1 MTPGMLVD
9 LLVIGPGSL
18 MYHLLVFLGLLA
30 TAGLVWAE
38 WRQSDADDLK
48 PRGIALAVVTGA
60 RALVLVMVLT
70 RILRGG
76 AAPLI
81 YAVELL
87 TVLLLAWGFTTT
99 AWNQQRQ
106 LQLAALVGGWLVLVL
121 IAMVVWVS
129 RMNGAALVYR
139 DTTWQVP
146 FWYSMAALAG
156 LGGVVLQMRR
166 RPSDDVRPV
175 AYLLGL
181 LSLGSLFGL
190 VGAPI
195 LGSPL
200 PAGEGI
206 ARLIYLV
213 AYPLLPVTMYITA
226 MRDIDTYRRE
236 LRSLSDEALRQTQEL
251 LFIIEAT
258 RMIGEGL
265 DLRAMLMDVVRSVSM
280 ALEADVTSIVLPKEE
295 EAGMLKVVARY
306 QVLGSKHRVN
316 EDLPLADVP
325 ELERVL
331 RNQQQ
336 SVLAAG
342 EAGTLPSLIGIRA
355 PGALLL
361 QPLIHKEQLLGVL
374 VACREDGGGNFTD
387 EHARLTS
394 TMSVHIAGAIE
405 NTRLYRALQA
415 KADELRHLLVQREAE
430 LKRETAILE
439 SMAEGVLVSDAEGC
453 FIMMNRA
460 AEKILDVPRKSVLG
474 RTVQE
479 TLDVP
484 VLRGELPPGVLMGL
498 SDPYETTF
506 TFDKRRIR
514 VHAAPVRTEEGG
526 RLGTVSVLQDV
537 TREYLAEEAKR
548 EFIASISH
556 ELRTPLT
563 AIKGYTEVLLSGMAG
578 DMAPMLVKF
587 LGSIR
592 DNTARMT
599 SLTNNIISVAE
610 IDRGNLGLN
619 YQQVSVPEI
628 IDGVVKHYG
637 ERIESRELELDLAC
651 GEVPLIDADPN
662 RLRIVLDNLL
672 SNAIKFTPP
681 GGEIIVGCSAIQ
693 GTLDRPTFLSIW
705 VADTGMGIPLE
716 EQTQIWNRFYQGQQN
731 LEAEVDGLGIGLAI
745 TKALVEAHGG
755 RIWVDSTVDKG
766 TTFTLLLPVLRG
778 QGLGN
783 NVRNP
788 FQTIPGKLR

>member
-1 MTPGMLVD
+1 
-9 LLVIGPGSL
+9 
-18 MYHLLVFLGLLA
+18 
-30 TAGLVWAE
+30 
-38 WRQSDADDLK
+38 
-48 PRGIALAVVTGA
+48 VTF
-60 RALVLVMVLT
+60 RD
-70 RILRGG
+70 
-76 AAPLI
+76 
-81 YAVELL
+81 
-87 TVLLLAWGFTTT
+87 
-99 AWNQQRQ
+99 
-106 LQLAALVGGWLVLVL
+106 
-121 IAMVVWVS
+121 VS
-129 RMNGAALVYR
+129 
-139 DTTWQVP
+139 WQVP
-146 FWYSMAALAG
+146 LWYALAALAG
-156 LGGVVLQMRR
+156 AGGVVLQLRHR
-166 RPSDDVRPV
+166 SSDDVRPV

-181 LSLGSLFGL
+181 LTLGSLFGIA
-190 VGAPI
+190 GAPV
-195 LGSPL
+195 LGGLL
-200 PAGEGI
+200 PPGEGI

-226 MRDIDTYRRE
+226 MRDIDTYRQE

-258 RMIGEGL
+258 RLIGEGL
-265 DLRAMLMDVVRSVSM
+265 DLRAMLTDVVRSVST
-280 ALEADVTSIVLPKEE
+280 ALEADVASIVLPKEE
-295 EAGMLKVVARY
+295 EAGMLEVVARY
-306 QVLGSKHRVN
+306 QVLGSKHRVQG
-316 EDLPLADVP
+316 DLPVAKVP
-325 ELERVL
+325 LLERVL
-331 RNQQQ
+331 RTQRQR
-336 SVLAAG
+336 VLAVG
-342 EAGTLPSLIGIRA
+342 EDDGTLPALMGVRD
-355 PGALLL
+355 PGALLI

-374 VACREDGGGNFTD
+374 VACRERGGGNFTE

-415 KADELRHLLVQREAE
+415 KADELRHLLTQREAE

-460 AEKILDVPRKSVLG
+460 AEQILDVPRRSVLG

-498 SDPYETTF
+498 SDPYETSF
-506 TFDKRRIR
+506 TFDDRRIR
-514 VHAAPVRTEEGG
+514 VHAAPVRTEDGG

-578 DMAPMLVKF
+578 EMAPMLVKF

-592 DNTARMT
+592 DNTTRMT

-619 YQQVSVPEI
+619 YQEVNVPELI
-628 IDGVVKHYG
+628 EGTLKHYQ
-637 ERIESRELELDLAC
+637 ERIESRELELDIAC
-651 GEVPLIDADPN
+651 GDVPPVDADPN
-662 RLRIVLDNLL
+662 RLRIILDNLM

-681 GGEIIVGCSAIQ
+681 GGEVIVGCSAIQ
-693 GTLDRPTFLSIW
+693 GTLDRPSFVSIW
-705 VADTGMGIPLE
+705 VADTGVGIPIE

-731 LEAEVDGLGIGLAI
+731 LDAEVDGLGIGLAI

-766 TTFTLLLPVLRG
+766 TTFTLLLPIHRG
-778 QGLGN
+778 QGLAN